1 MIGRYATKGSQRH
14 AIEKP
19 HIKTTRWR
27 FVLVFPVAQ
36 SRGAAASDR
45 HRRLAQLTVA
55 QFPIPKKRSVCRF
68 GCSSSRN
75 IMKTLDSGC
84 SSSGKT
90 KFAAALVIGALM
102 VTSLHAQQQ
111 VADQQ
116 TISSPVN
123 HVGEGHVDLEFCR
136 VMLIS
141 EVDVPAQESGPL
153 MTIPVKEGQ
162 AIQQSQDLAQ
172 IDDSLGR
179 LRLETARTKLDAA
192 SQKANNDLDVRAAS
206 NALQIAEKERK
217 RNYQLYS
224 KGSLPKAEYDRSAL
238 EAKQAAL
245 QLEQARRDMQAA
257 TKEAQVEA
265 YNVKAASQ
273 SIERHRISA
282 PITGVVME
290 MYKQPG
296 EWVNAGDKVARV
308 ARMDR
313 LFVQGLLDSS
323 LFNPHEVEGKKVTIS
338 VPVARNE
345 YLEFQ
350 GRIVFVSLEK
360 YNAKSYV
367 VKAEVE
373 NRQHNGRWLLLANED
388 EATMRIFLNQESVS
402 HVPDYSSKHR

>member
-1 MIGRYATKGSQRH
+1 MNSQYRLLAIDGNNSLNSLLPDFRYR
-14 AIEKP
+14 
-19 HIKTTRWR
+19 TRGL
-27 FVLVFPVAQ
+27 FVGYLWQLNSMNTCVP
-36 SRGAAASDR
+36 SRSRVTAS
-45 HRRLAQLTVA
+45 LIV
-55 QFPIPKKRSVCRF
+55 
-68 GCSSSRN
+68 
-75 IMKTLDSGC
+75 
-84 SSSGKT
+84 
-90 KFAAALVIGALM
+90 AALVVFSTAE
-102 VTSLHAQQQ
+102 SLQAQQEEQ
-111 VADQQ
+111 M
-116 TISSPVN
+116 ISAPVN